1 MNQVECP
8 ACQFAN
14 PLAQANCQQC
24 DEPLPSPAP
33 ADSSAATPE
42 EQLRLLQERLSAI
55 NDDIQE
61 ITTPTRTTSFNG
73 CGIMLLDYRPVEDGN
88 YEASRW
94 VTLFG
99 FPLVPLSVWKIHP
112 RRYSQDARGE
122 RQSFNLLEKRR
133 ITLDRFLRPY
143 LFIALGALPFVL
155 AYYFVDLNP
164 FLRFIGRVV
173 GTWLAVGLIIL
184 LIILVLVWVGYI
196 MTRFH
201 NAEKAYK
208 QKAA

>member
-1 MNQVECP
+1 MDNIECP

-14 PLAQANCQQC
+14 LPAQANCQQC
-24 DEPLPSPAP
+24 DAPLPQPA
-33 ADSSAATPE
+33 ADSSATAE
-42 EQLRLLQERLSAI
+42 EQLRQLQEHLRAI
-55 NDDIQE
+55 NEDIQE

-94 VTLFG
+94 VTIFG
-99 FPLVPLSVWKIHP
+99 FPLIPLSIWKIHP

-122 RQSFNLLEKRR
+122 RQSFNLLERRR
-133 ITLDRFLRPY
+133 ITFDRVLRPY
-143 LFIALGALPFVL
+143 LFLALGALPFVL
-155 AYYFVDLNP
+155 AYYFVNLNP

-173 GTWLAVGLIIL
+173 GTWLAVGFIIL
-184 LIILVLVWVGYI
+184 LIILVLAWVGYI

-201 NAEKAYK
+201 NADKAYK
-208 QKAA
+208 KKTA